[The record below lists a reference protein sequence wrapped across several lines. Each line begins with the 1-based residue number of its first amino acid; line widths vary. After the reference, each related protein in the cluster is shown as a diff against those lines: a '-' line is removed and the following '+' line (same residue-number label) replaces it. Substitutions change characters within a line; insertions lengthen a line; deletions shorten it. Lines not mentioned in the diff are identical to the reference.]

1 MAKRPSPRNRIITAA
16 LKLAAD
22 KPWRDVGMD
31 DIADEANVKMDTLTR
46 EFRSKSAILAG
57 INSTIDEAMVKS
69 AGKPDP
75 EETVRDRLFELLM
88 ARFDAMQPN
97 KAAVLSMLRGTVGI
111 DPKATLAGACGL
123 AGSMRMALDAAP
135 VNTGGRL
142 GRLKVNGLIGVYLA
156 TARIWMTDETD
167 DLAPTMAA
175 LDRNLRR
182 AGRWADMLEKGPF
195 RRPGASAAQES

>member
-22 KPWRDVGMD
+22 KPWRDVRMD
-31 DIADEANVKMDTLTR
+31 DIAEEANVKMDVLTR
-46 EFRSKSAILAG
+46 EFRSKSAILGG
-57 INSTIDEAMVKS
+57 INSMIDEAMVKS
-69 AGKPDP
+69 AGKADP

-88 ARFDAMQPN
+88 ARFDALQPN
-97 KAAVLSMLRGTVGI
+97 KAAILSMLRGTVGI
-111 DPKATLAGACGL
+111 DPGATLAGACGL
-123 AGSMRMALDAAP
+123 AGSMRVALDAAP
-135 VNTGGRL
+135 VNTEGRL

-175 LDRNLRR
+175 LDKNLRR
-182 AGRWADMLEKGPF
+182 AGQWADMLEKGPF
-195 RRPGASAAQES
+195 RRPRTNAAQES

>member
-57 INSTIDEAMVKS
+57 INSMIDGAMVKS

-75 EETVRDRLFELLM
+75 EETVRDRLFGLLM

-97 KAAVLSMLRGTVGI
+97 KAAILSMLRGTVGI
-111 DPKATLAGACGL
+111 DPRATLAGACGL
-123 AGSMRMALDAAP
+123 AGSMRTALDAAP

-142 GRLKVNGLIGVYLA
+142 GRLKINGLIGVYLA

-182 AGRWADMLEKGPF
+182 AGQWADMLEKGPF
-195 RRPGASAAQES
+195 RRPRTEAAQES

>member
-22 KPWRDVGMD
+22 TPWRDIGMD
-31 DIADEANVKMDTLTR
+31 DIAGEANVKMDTLTK
-46 EFRSKSAILAG
+46 EFRSKSAILGG
-57 INSTIDEAMVKS
+57 INSMIDEAMVKS

-88 ARFDAMQPN
+88 ARFDALQPN
-97 KAAVLSMLRGTVGI
+97 KAAILSMLRGTVGI

-142 GRLKVNGLIGVYLA
+142 GRLKINGLIGVYLA
-156 TARIWMTDETD
+156 TARIWVTDETD

-175 LDRNLRR
+175 LDKNLRR
-182 AGRWADMLEKGPF
+182 AGQWAGLLEKGPF
-195 RRPGASAAQES
+195 RRPRTNAAQES